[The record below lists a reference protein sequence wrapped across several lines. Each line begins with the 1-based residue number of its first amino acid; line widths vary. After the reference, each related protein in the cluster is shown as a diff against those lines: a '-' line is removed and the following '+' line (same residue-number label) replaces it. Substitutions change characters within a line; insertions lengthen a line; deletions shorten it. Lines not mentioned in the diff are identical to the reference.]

1 MKESEIWL
9 ILKQIIDHPEVA
21 SVQIDRDTAQ
31 VLCERA
37 LYVDKLDETVVELVE
52 TLRRHAAEFEEL
64 RDLWS
69 NVRTPEE
76 GGSA

>member
-9 ILKQIIDHPEVA
+9 ILKQIIDHPEA
-21 SVQIDRDTAQ
+21 PNIQMDRDTAQ

-37 LYVDKLDETVVELVE
+37 LYVDKLDKTVVELVE
-52 TLRRHAAEFEEL
+52 SLQEYAAEFEEL